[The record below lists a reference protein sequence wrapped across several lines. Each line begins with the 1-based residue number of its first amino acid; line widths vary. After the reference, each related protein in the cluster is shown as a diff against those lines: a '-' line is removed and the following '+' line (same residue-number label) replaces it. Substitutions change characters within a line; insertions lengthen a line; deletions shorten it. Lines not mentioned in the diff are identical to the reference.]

1 MCESIG
7 RDGGAF
13 LTFLDHL
20 YHSVGPEAE
29 ASCRGSHAASLVRV
43 RNAYRERHGLSRI
56 DTAPTINRPEQNPT
70 KASQATGFKIA
81 YCQEMALYVR
91 SLESQQKR
99 QCREVM
105 CPAAPAV
112 DYGSLASWDLLSVQ
126 KQNERKLKLRS
137 AVKHSS
143 FGQRRPTW
151 STLGTKWQN
160 LGKRR
165 PDGDAWRELECPEL
179 VEEISGEV
187 VSLQSVQLVTRL

>member
-1 MCESIG
+1 
-7 RDGGAF
+7 
-13 LTFLDHL
+13 
-20 YHSVGPEAE
+20 
-29 ASCRGSHAASLVRV
+29 
-43 RNAYRERHGLSRI
+43 
-56 DTAPTINRPEQNPT
+56 
-70 KASQATGFKIA
+70 
-81 YCQEMALYVR
+81 MALYVR

-187 VSLQSVQLVTRL
+187 VSFSRDLVDQLIEDCQVEDGFQESDYILVGDEFWRPKPKRPEGLPVVLHTLSSLALSQPMHKYTTDSLRKRMEELQHDVFE